1 MTQDMVC
8 VGECS
13 ICTRKECAFSCQQV
27 ECCTDV
33 HYIQFVKDI
42 VQFYSLTY
50 LLFLSI
56 AERRVLKFPTVIPK
70 KVNEGFTLDVTD
82 ERTGSFQM

>member
-50 LLFLSI
+50 LLFLSM
-56 AERRVLKFPTVIPK
+56 AERRMLKFPTIIVDL
-70 KVNEGFTLDVTD
+70 VYFSVHFYQFLLHA
-82 ERTGSFQM
+82 F